1 MIEINKKKARMWSIM
16 GINPSIWSIGFSEVA
31 SKKGNVALLTADL
44 ARYSGLMRTFNAYP
58 EKCYNVG
65 IAEQNMVSVA
75 AGMAMSGVQPF
86 MTTYAP
92 FMTMRC
98 ADQVRHLMGDLNLN
112 MKAIGSAAGLSGGF
126 SGPGLQVVSDIA
138 LMRSIPN
145 LVVLS
150 PADCVEA
157 IKMIIAMAEIEAPVY
172 MRFCGSVNL
181 PMVYT
186 DDYDFEI
193 GKIVEL
199 QKGSK
204 VALLATGTEIV
215 SESLKASQRI
225 LEDTGLQVT
234 VANVHTI
241 KPIDKE
247 YIKNLSKEHDL
258 IVTVEEHNVIGGM
271 GSAVA
276 EVLSVFKNDTQ
287 IMYIGVQDMIYK
299 MGNRAYLL
307 EQAGLSAESIA
318 KRIEE
323 KLNGI

>member
-1 MIEINKKKARMWSIM
+1 MIEINMKNARMWSIM
-16 GINPSIWSIGFSEVA
+16 GINPSIWSIGFNEVVLN
-31 SKKGNVALLTADL
+31 KDNVALLTADL
-44 ARYSGLMRTFNAYP
+44 ARYSGLMRTFNAHP
-58 EKCYNVG
+58 DKCYNVG

-75 AGMAMSGVQPF
+75 AGMAMTGVQPF

-145 LVVLS
+145 MVVLS

-157 IKMIIAMAEIEAPVY
+157 IKMIVAMADIDAPVY

-186 DDYDFEI
+186 EDYDFQI
-193 GKIVEL
+193 GKIIEL
-199 QKGSK
+199 QHGSK

-215 SESLKASQRI
+215 SETLKASKKI
-225 LEDTGLQVT
+225 LEETGLQVT

-247 YIKNLSKEHDL
+247 YIRNLTKKHSL
-258 IVTVEEHNVIGGM
+258 IVSIEEHNVIGGM
-271 GSAVA
+271 GSAIA
-276 EVLSVFKNDTQ
+276 EVLSEFKNETR
-287 IMYIGVQDMIYK
+287 MKYIGIQDKIYI
-299 MGNRAYLL
+299 MGRRPFLL
-307 EQAGLSAESIA
+307 EQTGLTVDSIA
-318 KRIEE
+318 DAVIKEIE
-323 KLNGI
+323 LI

>member
-1 MIEINKKKARMWSIM
+1 MIEINKKNARMWSIM
-16 GINPSIWSIGFSEVA
+16 GINPSIWSIGFNEVV
-31 SKKGNVALLTADL
+31 SNKDNVALLTADL
-44 ARYSGLMRTFNAYP
+44 ARYSGLMRTFNAHP
-58 EKCYNVG
+58 DKCYNVG

-126 SGPGLQVVSDIA
+126 SGPGLQIVSDIA

-145 LVVLS
+145 MVVLS

-157 IKMIIAMAEIEAPVY
+157 IKMIVAMADIDAPVY

-186 DDYDFEI
+186 EDYDFQI
-193 GKIVEL
+193 GKIIEL
-199 QKGSK
+199 QQGSK

-215 SESLKASQRI
+215 SETLKASKKI
-225 LEDTGLQVT
+225 LEETGLQVT
-234 VANVHTI
+234 VSNVHTI

-247 YIKNLSKEHDL
+247 YIKSLTKEHSL
-258 IVTVEEHNVIGGM
+258 IVSIEEHNVMGGM
-271 GSAVA
+271 GSAIS
-276 EVLSVFKNDTQ
+276 EVLSEFKNDTR
-287 IMYIGVQDMIYK
+287 MKYIGIQDKIYT
-299 MGNRAYLL
+299 MGRRPFLL
-307 EQAGLSAESIA
+307 EQAGLTADSIA
-318 KRIEE
+318 ETVIKEI
-323 KLNGI
+323 KII

>member
-1 MIEINKKKARMWSIM
+1 MIEINKKNARMWSIM
-16 GINPSIWSIGFSEVA
+16 GINPSIWSIGFNEVVIN
-31 SKKGNVALLTADL
+31 KDNVALLTADL
-44 ARYSGLMRTFNAYP
+44 ARYSGLMRTFNAHP
-58 EKCYNVG
+58 DKCYNVG

-98 ADQVRHLMGDLNLN
+98 ADQVRHFMGDLNLN

-145 LVVLS
+145 MVVLS

-157 IKMIIAMAEIEAPVY
+157 IKMIVAMADIDAPVY

-181 PMVYT
+181 PMVYI
-186 DDYDFEI
+186 DDYDFRI
-193 GKIVEL
+193 GKIIEL
-199 QKGSK
+199 QQGSK

-215 SESLKASQRI
+215 SETLKASKKI
-225 LEDTGLQVT
+225 LEETGLQVT

-247 YIKNLSKEHDL
+247 YISNLTKDHNL
-258 IVTVEEHNVIGGM
+258 IVSIEEHNIMGGM
-271 GSAVA
+271 GSAIA
-276 EVLSVFKNDTQ
+276 EVLSEFKNETR
-287 IMYIGVQDMIYK
+287 MKYIGIQDRIYT
-299 MGNRAYLL
+299 MGRRPFLL
-307 EQAGLSAESIA
+307 EQAGLTADCIAESVI
-318 KRIEE
+318 KEIEVF
-323 KLNGI
+323 

>member
-1 MIEINKKKARMWSIM
+1 MIEINKRNARMWSIM
-16 GINPSIWSIGFSEVA
+16 GINPSIWSIGFNEVV
-31 SKKGNVALLTADL
+31 SNKENVALLTADL
-44 ARYSGLMRTFNAYP
+44 ARYSGLVRTFNAHP
-58 EKCYNVG
+58 DKCFNVG

-75 AGMAMSGVQPF
+75 AGMAMTGVQPF

-126 SGPGLQVVSDIA
+126 SGPGLQVISDIA

-145 LVVLS
+145 MVVLS

-157 IKMIIAMAEIEAPVY
+157 IKMIVAMSEIDAPVY
-172 MRFCGSVNL
+172 MRFCGTVNL

-186 DDYDFEI
+186 EEYDFEI
-193 GKIVEL
+193 GKIIEL

-204 VALLATGTEIV
+204 VALLASGTEIV
-215 SESLKASQRI
+215 AEALKASKKI
-225 LEDTGLQVT
+225 LEETSLQVT
-234 VANVHTI
+234 VADVHTI

-247 YIKNLSKEHDL
+247 YIKNLTETHQL
-258 IVTVEEHNVIGGM
+258 IVSVEEHNVIGGM

-276 EVLSVFKNDTQ
+276 EVLSEYNANVR
-287 IMYIGVQDMIYK
+287 MRYIGIQDKVYK
-299 MGNRAYLL
+299 MGRRPYLL
-307 EQAGLSAESIA
+307 EQAGLTADSIA
-318 KRIEE
+318 SVVISEIES
-323 KLNGI
+323 L

>member
-1 MIEINKKKARMWSIM
+1 MIEINKKNARMWSIM
-16 GINPSIWSIGFSEVA
+16 GINPSIWSIGFNEVV
-31 SKKGNVALLTADL
+31 SNKKNVALLTADL
-44 ARYSGLMRTFNAYP
+44 ARYSGLVRTFNAHP
-58 EKCYNVG
+58 DKCFNVG

-75 AGMAMSGVQPF
+75 AGMAMTGVQPF

-126 SGPGLQVVSDIA
+126 SGPGLQVISDIA

-145 LVVLS
+145 MVVLS

-157 IKMIIAMAEIEAPVY
+157 IKMIVAMSEIDAPVY
-172 MRFCGSVNL
+172 MRFCGTVNL

-186 DDYDFEI
+186 EEYDFEI
-193 GKIVEL
+193 GKIIEL

-204 VALLATGTEIV
+204 VALLASGTEIV
-215 SESLKASQRI
+215 AEALKASKKI
-225 LEDTGLQVT
+225 LDETGLQVT
-234 VANVHTI
+234 VSDVHTI

-247 YIKNLSKEHDL
+247 YIKHLTETHQL
-258 IVTVEEHNVIGGM
+258 IVSIEEHNVIGGM

-276 EVLSVFKNDTQ
+276 EVLSEINANVR
-287 IMYIGVQDMIYK
+287 MRYIGIQDKVYK
-299 MGNRAYLL
+299 MGRRPYLL
-307 EQAGLSAESIA
+307 EQAGLTADSIA
-318 KRIEE
+318 SAVISEIES
-323 KLNGI
+323 L